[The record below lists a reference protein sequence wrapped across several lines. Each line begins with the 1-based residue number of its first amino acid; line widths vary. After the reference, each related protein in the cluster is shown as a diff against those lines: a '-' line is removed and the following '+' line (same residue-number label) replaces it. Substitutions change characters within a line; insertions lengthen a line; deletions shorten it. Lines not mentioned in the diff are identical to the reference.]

1 MTFPDS
7 PPSAGPL
14 TSPYRVLALGGAGGN
29 ALELLLDDRP
39 ADLALA
45 VLNTDAAAL
54 DRSRCPIRIQLGG
67 TLTRGLGAGGDPGLG
82 RQAAEREAEALRP
95 LVAGAR
101 VVFLMVGLGGGTGS
115 GAAPVIARLA
125 REAGALV
132 LGIATVPFD
141 FEGRLRAAHAQ
152 EGLQALKAAADAV
165 ICLPNQ
171 RILRLLDE
179 KTPVTE
185 VFAAAN
191 QLLVEGV
198 RGLHRLLTRP
208 GLIQLDFASLERLL
222 RGRHAESAFA
232 SVETRGENRAR
243 EAVDRILASPFLEH
257 GEVLADSE
265 GVLVMVAGGPD
276 LVFSEVEW
284 VVEQLRRQGEQAH
297 LVAGTAVDESL
308 AGRLLVTVVATRGGS
323 ALPPVEIARATASTA
338 PTGPASGA
346 EPGSEYL
353 SNNLGSS
360 SRASSRLV
368 PPAPPIAA
376 LQASGAVPRGR
387 SGLLRRKREVQQT
400 FNFDLV
406 SKGRFEKT
414 EATILHGEDLDL
426 PTFIR
431 RGVALN

>member
-1 MTFPDS
+1 MAHSDS
-7 PPSAGPL
+7 HPSAGPL
-14 TSPYRVLALGGAGGN
+14 TSPYRVIAVGGAGGQ

-39 ADLALA
+39 ADLGLA
-45 VLNTDAAAL
+45 VLNTDVAAL
-54 DRSRCPIRIQLGG
+54 DRSRCPVRIQLGG
-67 TLTRGLGAGGDPGLG
+67 SLTRGLGAGGDPALG
-82 RQAAEREAEALRP
+82 RQVAEREAEALRP

-101 VVFLMVGLGGGTGS
+101 VVFLLVGLGGGTGS

-141 FEGRLRAAHAQ
+141 FEGRLRTVHAH

-171 RILRLLDE
+171 RVLRLLDE

-185 VFAAAN
+185 VFATAN
-191 QLLVEGV
+191 HLLVEGV

-243 EAVDRILASPFLEH
+243 EAVDRILASPFLER
-257 GEVLADSE
+257 GDVLADSE
-265 GVLVMVAGGPD
+265 GVLIMVAGGPD

-297 LVAGTAVDESL
+297 LVAGTAIDESL

-323 ALPPVEIARATASTA
+323 ALPPVEAGRTSTPAAA
-338 PTGPASGA
+338 PAPAGTA
-346 EPGSEYL
+346 EPGSEFL
-353 SNNLGSS
+353 SNIPDTS
-360 SRASSRLV
+360 SRASARLV
-368 PPAPPIAA
+368 PPAPSLAA
-376 LQASGAVPRGR
+376 LQNSGMVPKGR

-414 EATILHGEDLDL
+414 EATILNGEDLDL